1 MRLGADYRAA
11 VRTGRRVG
19 RASLVL
25 HLVAAG
31 DSARPALVGFV
42 VSRAVGSAVTR
53 NRVKRRLREAVGARV
68 GQLPPGV
75 LLVVRAN
82 PAAATTP
89 WAALCRDL
97 DVALSRALPRSV
109 EPSVV
114 GQGIVDRAGSGTAP
128 PARHPSEGAEG
139 SG

>member
-25 HLVAAG
+25 HLAVVG
-31 DSARPALVGFV
+31 DSAEPARVGFV

-53 NRVKRRLREAVGARV
+53 NRVKRRLSEAVRARI
-68 GQLPPGV
+68 GQLPHGV

-82 PAAATTP
+82 PAAATAP

-97 DVALSRALPRSV
+97 DMALSRALPRSV
-109 EPSVV
+109 GSPVV
-114 GQGIVDRAGSGTAP
+114 GQGIIELAGGGATP
-128 PARHPSEGAEG
+128 PARHPSYGAEE